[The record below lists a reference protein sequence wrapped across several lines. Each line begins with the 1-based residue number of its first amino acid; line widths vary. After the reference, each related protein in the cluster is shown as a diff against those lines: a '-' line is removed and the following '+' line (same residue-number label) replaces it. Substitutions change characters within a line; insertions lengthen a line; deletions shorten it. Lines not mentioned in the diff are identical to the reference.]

1 MNLSKKSYWGLTI
14 NKQNKEVCLDT
25 KTTNDDWFEN
35 SCEKKKRNF
44 IQFMSHRAGPELLSV
59 FKSPPLVP
67 LYMTISVFIR
77 LFVLTS
83 SSAAIA
89 EVSSVNYSK
98 LFSLVVTSFGNFL
111 RMNLNDFKYILC
123 NWGPVLEKISCR

>member
-1 MNLSKKSYWGLTI
+1 
-14 NKQNKEVCLDT
+14 
-25 KTTNDDWFEN
+25 
-35 SCEKKKRNF
+35 
-44 IQFMSHRAGPELLSV
+44 MSHRAGPELLSV

-67 LYMTISVFIR
+67 LYMTVCVFIR
-77 LFVLTS
+77 LFVRTS
-83 SSAAIA
+83 SAAAIA